1 MKVVPNHKNYIYARI
16 ILHMHYM
23 GLGAQSMY
31 NSFNYGLE
39 FLNPRPNNNVVQVES
54 LIEVIFCPFKE
65 RYEDSYV
72 GLHYR
77 WFTSG

>member
-1 MKVVPNHKNYIYARI
+1 
-16 ILHMHYM
+16 
-23 GLGAQSMY
+23 MY
-31 NSFNYGLE
+31 NSFNYGSV

-65 RYEDSYV
+65 HYVDSYV